1 MLTNYR
7 EKKELRKSD
16 LTKILPVLTKKD
28 VYCKIVKEKALVLTG
43 KHDYADGFRNM
54 RLLHDVNIVSGADG
68 VSYFVG
74 ERIFV
79 VN

>member
-1 MLTNYR
+1 MIGKR
-7 EKKELRKSD
+7 E
-16 LTKILPVLTKKD
+16 

-43 KHDYADGFRNM
+43 THAHADGFSNM
-54 RLLHDVNIVSGADG
+54 KLLKGDVCILSGADG

-74 ERIFV
+74 ERLFV